1 MAGKTSINSVRM
13 TVANAPNAVRPDI
26 LRDGTVRFFCEDLRI
41 KGVVGIGEGTSPDAG
56 RFVVIPRTLT
66 SPVGMGW
73 RAGWVQL
80 CCQEEVWAIYRGE
93 NPGDGT
99 IRAKWPSY
107 EALDT
112 ESRDNSEVL
121 VAFRAPLYQTM
132 NSDKPTANLEFTDVP
147 IQEFQSTMMNSVTK
161 KLNTIAVAVARFSF
175 ILVLA
180 ARDPEDNLYLLQ
192 WVPWWVRWESTF
204 QLTGNA
210 PSKTLT
216 DSRVDRRTQGGT
228 GNPSYGIPAKLINII
243 KLGSRQSANV
253 MAQKVDVKCYA
264 NWKDL
269 AHLHPLPAGATAA
282 KPKKPATAPS
292 GFGKKPSLFR

>member
-1 MAGKTSINSVRM
+1 MAAKTSINNVRL
-13 TVANAPNAVRPDI
+13 TVANAPTAVRPDI
-26 LRDGTVRFFCEDLRI
+26 LREGIVKFFCNDFLV
-41 KGVVGIGEGTSPDAG
+41 KGVVGTGEGTHPDAG

-66 SPVGMGW
+66 SPIGMGW

-93 NPGDGT
+93 TPGDGT
-99 IRAKWPSY
+99 IRAKWAPY

-132 NSDKPTANLEFTDVP
+132 NSDKPTANLEFMDVP
-147 IQEFQSTMMNSVTK
+147 VHEFETTKMNSVTRK
-161 KLNTIAVAVARFSF
+161 MNTIAVAVARFSF

-192 WVPWWVRWESTF
+192 WVPWWLRWESTF
-204 QLTGNA
+204 KLTGDGLN
-210 PSKTLT
+210 KTLKE
-216 DSRVDRRTQGGT
+216 DRVDRRTQGGT
-228 GNPSYGIPAKLINII
+228 GNPSYGIPAKVINLI

-253 MAQKVDVKCYA
+253 LAQNVEVKCYA

-269 AHLHPLPAGATAA
+269 AHIRPLPVAAPAA
-282 KPKKPATAPS
+282 KPKKPASKPAGTLKGPS
-292 GFGKKPSLFR
+292 WK